1 MEVGLIKQINIDHE
15 MRESYLSYAMSVIV
29 SRALPDARDGLKP
42 VQRRI
47 LYAMYDMGLRPDSP
61 YRKSAR
67 VVGEV
72 LGKYHPHGD
81 QSVYEAMVRMAQDFS
96 MRYMLVDGQGNFGS
110 IDGDSAAAMRYTEAR
125 LSFSG
130 YDLLADIDK
139 NTIDFEPNFDDS
151 LKQPTVLPATIPNLL
166 VNGASGIAVGMAT
179 SIPPH
184 NLGEIVGALVYMI
197 DNWQRLDDISVNDL
211 MRFVQGPD
219 FPTGGLIARHRGEDD
234 DADAIAA
241 AYATGRGRL
250 VVRARAHIEQMER
263 NKSRIVIT
271 EIPYQVNKTN
281 LLGRIADL
289 HRDGRLEGL
298 TDLRDESDRRGLRII
313 IETTRTV
320 AAEEVLADLFRL
332 TPLQS
337 TFSISLLALVNN
349 EPRVLTLK
357 QALRVYLEHR
367 LEVIRRRSEYELE
380 KARQRAHILEGLL
393 IALDNLDE
401 IIDIIRRSR
410 TAETARANL
419 IERFKLSDVQAGAI
433 LDMQLRR
440 LAALERKKIQD
451 EHKEKLALIKELTK
465 LLSHPDLMRE
475 QIKAELLAVSER
487 FGDKRRTQIV
497 DTVEG
502 AILTS
507 AGLLPDEQGWIM
519 VGEKGTLGRSVGDA
533 LPGMARKPLEQP
545 AALIRANTRDV
556 LYLITAS
563 GRAVGLPVHRVPEAT
578 EIGKGAPWSE
588 LSPLGRDDRL
598 AAALVLPGNG
608 GPREG
613 FLFLTTLA
621 GVVKRVRLE
630 DLPGVTTEPFT
641 VINVAEDDALGW
653 ARVTTGAQE
662 VLLATSSGMA
672 IRFSEDSVRPMGL
685 PASGVMGIKIDN
697 ETDGVVGMDVVA
709 PNGFLWSITDNGLAK
724 ATPIDDYPLQ
734 NRYGQGVINMRL
746 PKGAS
751 EVVAATLLT
760 RGANLIVTTSG
771 GVTKRLG
778 LSDTTI
784 GARSV
789 RPQPALTLAAKARVT
804 GIVLPLANGSAE
816 KKSAAEPAG
825 DTGRR
830 SRPAERQPALVEMT
844 VEPVADLAV
853 KPARAKAT
861 ADKKATPP
869 TARPAPVDTK
879 ATAAAAEPAVKPTRA
894 RVTGDKKATAP
905 AAKPPQARAT
915 ATEKKAT
922 APATEPAAKP
932 SRAKATADKTP
943 AGSPAQPELPLG
955 TAGGDSKAPTAAKKK
970 APATAKAAPRAK
982 DNEKSTPPPASEP
995 EKKRSKTKKA
1005 A

>member
-1 MEVGLIKQINIDHE
+1 MEVGLIKQVNIDKE

-29 SRALPDARDGLKP
+29 ARALPDARDGLKP

-47 LYAMYDMGLRPDSP
+47 LYAMYDMGLRPDTA
-61 YRKSAR
+61 YKKSAR

-81 QSVYEAMVRMAQDFS
+81 QPVYEAMVRMAQDFS

-110 IDGDSAAAMRYTEAR
+110 IDGDTAAAMRYTEAR
-125 LSFSG
+125 MSTVG

-139 NTIDFEPNFDDS
+139 DTIDFGPNFDDS
-151 LKQPTVLPATIPNLL
+151 LKEPSVLPATIPNLL
-166 VNGASGIAVGMAT
+166 VNGSSGIAVGMAT

-184 NLGEIVGALVYMI
+184 NLNEIVNALVYML
-197 DNWQRLDDISVNDL
+197 DHWKQLDDISVGDL

-219 FPTGGLIARHRGEDD
+219 FPTGGLIARHRGEEDE
-234 DADAIAA
+234 ADAIAA

-271 EIPYQVNKTN
+271 ELPYQVNKTN

-289 HRDGRLEGL
+289 HREGRLEGL

-367 LEVIRRRSEYELE
+367 LEVVRRRSEYELE

-401 IIDIIRRSR
+401 VIALIRRSR
-410 TAETARANL
+410 TADTARTNL
-419 IERFKLSDVQAGAI
+419 IERFKLSEAQAQAI

-465 LLSHPDLMRE
+465 LLAHPELMRE
-475 QIKAELLAVSER
+475 QIKKELLEVSQR

-502 AILTS
+502 AVLTS
-507 AGLLPDEQGWIM
+507 TGLLPDVKGWVMI
-519 VGEKGTLGRSVGDA
+519 GEKGTIGRAAGDT
-533 LPGMARKPLEQP
+533 LPGMARKPAEQP
-545 AALIRANTRDV
+545 AALLRASTRDI

-588 LSPLGRDDRL
+588 LTPLGRNDRL
-598 AAALVLPGNG
+598 AAALVLPGD
-608 GPREG
+608 GPAREG

-641 VINVAEDDALGW
+641 VINVADDDALGW
-653 ARVTTGAQE
+653 ARLTNGAQE
-662 VLLATSSGMA
+662 VLLATSSGLA

-685 PASGVMGIKIDN
+685 PASGVMGIKLDS
-697 ETDGVVGMDVVA
+697 ETDGVVGMDLVA
-709 PNGFLWSITDNGLAK
+709 PDGYLWSITDNGLAK
-724 ATPIDDYPLQ
+724 ATPINDYPLQ

-751 EVVAATLLT
+751 EVVAAALLT
-760 RGANLIVTTSG
+760 KGAGLIVTTSG
-771 GVTKRLG
+771 GVTKKLG

-789 RPQPALTLAAKARVT
+789 RPQPALTLAAKSRVT
-804 GIVLPLANGSAE
+804 GVVLPVTNGL
-816 KKSAAEPAG
+816 P
-825 DTGRR
+825 
-830 SRPAERQPALVEMT
+830 
-844 VEPVADLAV
+844 
-853 KPARAKAT
+853 
-861 ADKKATPP
+861 DKKT
-869 TARPAPVDTK
+869 
-879 ATAAAAEPAVKPTRA
+879 
-894 RVTGDKKATAP
+894 TAP
-905 AAKPPQARAT
+905 AA
-915 ATEKKAT
+915 
-922 APATEPAAKP
+922 
-932 SRAKATADKTP
+932 
-943 AGSPAQPELPLG
+943 QPE
-955 TAGGDSKAPTAAKKK
+955 T
-970 APATAKAAPRAK
+970 R
-982 DNEKSTPPPASEP
+982 
-995 EKKRSKTKKA
+995 RSKTKKA

>member
-1 MEVGLIKQINIDHE
+1 MEVGLIKQVNIEKE

-29 SRALPDARDGLKP
+29 ARALPDARDGLKP

-47 LYAMYDMGLRPDSP
+47 LYAMYDMGLRPDTP
-61 YRKSAR
+61 YKKSAR

-110 IDGDSAAAMRYTEAR
+110 VDGDTAAAMRYTEAR
-125 LSFSG
+125 MSAVG
-130 YDLLADIDK
+130 YDMMADIDK
-139 NTIDFEPNFDDS
+139 ATVDFDPNFDDS
-151 LKQPTVLPATIPNLL
+151 LKEPSVLPATIPNLL
-166 VNGASGIAVGMAT
+166 VNGSSGIAVGMAT

-184 NLGEIVGALVYMI
+184 NLGEIVGALVYML

-219 FPTGGLIARHRGEDD
+219 FPTGGLIARHRGEED
-234 DADAIAA
+234 DADAIAS

-271 EIPYQVNKTN
+271 ELPYQVNKTN

-289 HRDGRLEGL
+289 HREGRLEGL

-367 LEVIRRRSEYELE
+367 LEVVRRRSEYDLE

-401 IIDIIRRSR
+401 VIALIRRSR
-410 TAETARANL
+410 TADTARANL
-419 IERFKLSDVQAGAI
+419 IDRFKLSEAQAQAI

-465 LLSHPDLMRE
+465 LLGHAELMRE
-475 QIKAELLAVSER
+475 LIKAELLAVSER

-497 DTVEG
+497 DTVAGEVF
-502 AILTS
+502 S
-507 AGLLPDEQGWIM
+507 SVGLLPDEKGWIM
-519 VGEKGTLGRSVGDA
+519 VGEKGTLGRAVGEA
-533 LPGMARKPLEQP
+533 LPAMARKPLEQP
-545 AALIRANTRDV
+545 AALLRAGTRDI

-563 GRAVGLPVHRVPEAT
+563 GRAVGLPVHRVPEAA
-578 EIGKGAPWSE
+578 ELGKGAPWSE
-588 LSPLGRDDRL
+588 LTPLSRDDRL
-598 AAALVLPGNG
+598 AAALVLPGDG
-608 GPREG
+608 RPREG

-630 DLPGVTTEPFT
+630 DLPGVTTEAFN
-641 VINVAEDDALGW
+641 VINVADDDALGW
-653 ARVTTGAQE
+653 ARVTSGAQE
-662 VLLATSSGMA
+662 VLLATSSGQA

-685 PASGVMGIKIDN
+685 PASGVMGIKLDS
-697 ETDGVVGMDVVA
+697 ETDGVVGMDIVA
-709 PNGFLWSITDNGLAK
+709 PNAFLWSITDNGLAK
-724 ATPIDDYPLQ
+724 ATPVDDYPLQ

-751 EVVAATLLT
+751 EVVAAALLT
-760 RGANLIVTTSG
+760 KGANLIVTTSG
-771 GVTKRLG
+771 GVTKKLG
-778 LSDTTI
+778 LSDMTI

-789 RPQPALTLAAKARVT
+789 RPQPALTLAAKSRVT
-804 GIVLPLANGSAE
+804 GAVLPVANG
-816 KKSAAEPAG
+816 
-825 DTGRR
+825 TTN
-830 SRPAERQPALVEMT
+830 Q
-844 VEPVADLAV
+844 
-853 KPARAKAT
+853 
-861 ADKKATPP
+861 
-869 TARPAPVDTK
+869 
-879 ATAAAAEPAVKPTRA
+879 KPT
-894 RVTGDKKATAP
+894 
-905 AAKPPQARAT
+905 
-915 ATEKKAT
+915 
-922 APATEPAAKP
+922 
-932 SRAKATADKTP
+932 
-943 AGSPAQPELPLG
+943 
-955 TAGGDSKAPTAAKKK
+955 
-970 APATAKAAPRAK
+970 
-982 DNEKSTPPPASEP
+982 PPASEP
-995 EKKRSKTKKA
+995 EKKRTRTKKA

>member
-1 MEVGLIKQINIDHE
+1 MEVGLIKQVNIDKE

-29 SRALPDARDGLKP
+29 ARALPDARDGLKP

-47 LYAMYDMGLRPDSP
+47 LYAMYDMGLRPDTA
-61 YRKSAR
+61 YKKSAR

-81 QSVYEAMVRMAQDFS
+81 QPVYEAMVRMAQDFS

-110 IDGDSAAAMRYTEAR
+110 IDGDTAAAMRYTEAR
-125 LSFSG
+125 MSTVG

-139 NTIDFEPNFDDS
+139 DTIDFGPNFDDS
-151 LKQPTVLPATIPNLL
+151 LKEPNVLPATIPNLL
-166 VNGASGIAVGMAT
+166 VNGSSGIAVGMAT

-184 NLGEIVGALVYMI
+184 NLNEIVNALVYML
-197 DNWQRLDDISVNDL
+197 DHWQRLDDISVGDL

-219 FPTGGLIARHRGEDD
+219 FPTGGLIARHRGEEDE
-234 DADAIAA
+234 ADAIAA

-271 EIPYQVNKTN
+271 ELPYQVNKTN

-289 HRDGRLEGL
+289 HREGRLEGL

-367 LEVIRRRSEYELE
+367 LEVVRRRSEYELA

-401 IIDIIRRSR
+401 VIALIRRSR
-410 TAETARANL
+410 TADTARTNL
-419 IERFKLSDVQAGAI
+419 IERFKLSEAQAQAI

-465 LLSHPDLMRE
+465 LLAHPELMRE
-475 QIKAELLAVSER
+475 QIKKELLDVSQR

-502 AILTS
+502 AVLTS
-507 AGLLPDEQGWIM
+507 TGLLPDVKGWIM
-519 VGEKGTLGRSVGDA
+519 IGEKGTIGRAAGDT
-533 LPGMARKPLEQP
+533 LPGMARKPAEQP
-545 AALIRANTRDV
+545 AALLRASTRDI

-588 LSPLGRDDRL
+588 LTPLGRDDRL
-598 AAALVLPGNG
+598 AAALVLPGE
-608 GPREG
+608 GPAREG

-641 VINVAEDDALGW
+641 VINVADDDALGW
-653 ARVTTGAQE
+653 ARLTNGAQE
-662 VLLATSSGMA
+662 VLLATSSGLA

-685 PASGVMGIKIDN
+685 PASGVMGIKLDS
-697 ETDGVVGMDVVA
+697 ETDGVVGMDLVA
-709 PNGFLWSITDNGLAK
+709 PDGYLWSITDNGLAK

-751 EVVAATLLT
+751 EVVAAALLT
-760 RGANLIVTTSG
+760 KGAGLIVTTSG
-771 GVTKRLG
+771 GVTKKLG

-789 RPQPALTLAAKARVT
+789 RPQPALTLAAKSRVT
-804 GIVLPLANGSAE
+804 GVVLPVTNGLPN
-816 KKSAAEPAG
+816 KK
-825 DTGRR
+825 T
-830 SRPAERQPALVEMT
+830 
-844 VEPVADLAV
+844 
-853 KPARAKAT
+853 
-861 ADKKATPP
+861 
-869 TARPAPVDTK
+869 
-879 ATAAAAEPAVKPTRA
+879 
-894 RVTGDKKATAP
+894 TAP
-905 AAKPPQARAT
+905 AP
-915 ATEKKAT
+915 
-922 APATEPAAKP
+922 
-932 SRAKATADKTP
+932 
-943 AGSPAQPELPLG
+943 QPE
-955 TAGGDSKAPTAAKKK
+955 T
-970 APATAKAAPRAK
+970 
-982 DNEKSTPPPASEP
+982 
-995 EKKRSKTKKA
+995 KRSKTKKA